1 MASERKTGLGTLPAG
16 LLRPTTPHETIPPEP
31 DTGPDEAGDQIEGQG
46 GATEAKPATRA
57 RRKRPVVVGKTT
69 GRKLILPDDVHDR
82 LWLLARQRRQTVSA
96 VAAEILDRNLPRFTI
111 SREG

>member
-1 MASERKTGLGTLPAG
+1 MASERKTGLGAAATG
-16 LLRPTTPHETIPPEP
+16 LLRPTTPHETIPSEP
-31 DTGPDEAGDQIEGQG
+31 EAGTDEGGDQVEGQG
-46 GATEAKPATRA
+46 GQADAKPSTRT
-57 RRKRPVVVGKTT
+57 RRKRPVVASKTT

-96 VAAEILDRNLPRFTI
+96 VAAEILDRNLPRFTV